1 MVHHTFSLKGIII
14 NKGESMKKAI
24 KLVIALALAVSASI
38 VPMTQSLAAGERLGA
53 KCTEEGFFT
62 GTKSTSLI
70 CQDKNGKLTWQ
81 RVKLAAGKGK
91 PVRNL
96 TPPKGEIEFWHYR
109 PELADQRALVRI
121 IGDFEKAY
129 PGTKI
134 KQVVRD
140 TTTYNN
146 TARVQILANPKA
158 ALFATSRGAIFDQFA
173 RSDMMLDLSNQR
185 YVQQNLIAKSL
196 PAGQYEG
203 QQLGIPFQYLFN
215 NPIINVALWK
225 KEGWKEPKNLA
236 GWVAWCKDA
245 KAKGYTPLAWP
256 GATLGQAAQI
266 SNSALMNSAAS
277 YADLAKNLADL
288 NSGKIDL
295 TSKWFEGVADIY
307 VKLRDADCFPANAT
321 GVTEAAAYNLFATEK
336 SPVLPIGTFAM
347 GSIKALN
354 PKMEGN
360 MELMS
365 MVLTDGKVV
374 AEGIMNNTYTLSVNK
389 RSSARDQKIANAF
402 LSYLL
407 TGRVAQIYANE
418 TSQHVNVLD
427 VEYTNVDLLNTS
439 PFQGK
444 NTMLAPRFLLLNA
457 AVSDL
462 TQQALIAIV
471 GGKDPKDVLPDF
483 SRQIKQR
490 LS

>member
-1 MVHHTFSLKGIII
+1 
-14 NKGESMKKAI
+14 
-24 KLVIALALAVSASI
+24 
-38 VPMTQSLAAGERLGA
+38 
-53 KCTEEGFFT
+53 
-62 GTKSTSLI
+62 
-70 CQDKNGKLTWQ
+70 
-81 RVKLAAGKGK
+81 
-91 PVRNL
+91 
-96 TPPKGEIEFWHYR
+96 
-109 PELADQRALVRI
+109 
-121 IGDFEKAY
+121 
-129 PGTKI
+129 
-134 KQVVRD
+134 
-140 TTTYNN
+140 
-146 TARVQILANPKA
+146 
-158 ALFATSRGAIFDQFA
+158 
-173 RSDMMLDLSNQR
+173 
-185 YVQQNLIAKSL
+185 
-196 PAGQYEG
+196 
-203 QQLGIPFQYLFN
+203 
-215 NPIINVALWK
+215 
-225 KEGWKEPKNLA
+225 
-236 GWVAWCKDA
+236 
-245 KAKGYTPLAWP
+245 
-256 GATLGQAAQI
+256 
-266 SNSALMNSAAS
+266 
-277 YADLAKNLADL
+277 
-288 NSGKIDL
+288 
-295 TSKWFEGVADIY
+295 
-307 VKLRDADCFPANAT
+307 
-321 GVTEAAAYNLFATEK
+321 
-336 SPVLPIGTFAM
+336 
-347 GSIKALN
+347 
-354 PKMEGN
+354 MEGN